1 MRSTLS
7 AVFSSAL
14 LESSPHPE
22 NKFTLNLSI
31 SWFADSA
38 ILFVFSKG
46 SALSVSWCLFA
57 GYLYFGIS
65 IGASKKYYWKLL
77 KICLIKY
84 NKN

>member
-7 AVFSSAL
+7 AVSSSAL
-14 LESSPHPE
+14 LELSPHPE

-38 ILFVFSKG
+38 ILFVFSKD
-46 SALSVSWCLFA
+46 STLSVSWCLFA

-65 IGASKKYYWKLL
+65 IGASKKYYWK
-77 KICLIKY
+77 Y
-84 NKN
+84 VW